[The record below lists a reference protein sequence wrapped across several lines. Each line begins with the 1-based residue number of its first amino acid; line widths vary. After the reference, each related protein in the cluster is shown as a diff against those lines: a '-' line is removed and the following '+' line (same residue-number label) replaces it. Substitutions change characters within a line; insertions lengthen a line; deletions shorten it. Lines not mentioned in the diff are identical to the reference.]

1 VSNHEKH
8 MDRHQARTFL
18 TAEWRQLVMVNFTV
32 DPSIVEPRVP
42 AGTTLDS
49 WNGKTILSVVG
60 FRFGDTR
67 VMGMPIPLHR
77 DFDEVNFRFYVRR
90 EHPDGVRRGVVF
102 IKELVPRYAIAAVA
116 RYLYN
121 ENYVTVR
128 MAHTLRADADGS
140 RELSYRWRH
149 KGTWSDVGLRIRGE
163 PAIPDDGSEEAFVT
177 EHYWGYVTQRDG
189 STVEYQVEHPRW
201 RVWRALD
208 AHLSCD
214 AADFYGREFASSL
227 SAQPTSAFLADGSAV
242 VVHRGR
248 TIAETARREV

>member
-1 VSNHEKH
+1 
-8 MDRHQARTFL
+8 MDRHPARTFL

-32 DPSIVEPRVP
+32 DPSILEPRVP

-49 WNGKTILSVVG
+49 WNGTTIVSVVG
-60 FRFGDTR
+60 FHFLDTR

-77 DFDEVNFRFYVRR
+77 DFDEVNLRFYVRR

-102 IKELVPRYAIAAVA
+102 IKELVPRYAITAVA
-116 RYLYN
+116 RYLYPSQ
-121 ENYVTVR
+121 NYVTVR

-140 RELSYRWRH
+140 RSSRIDG
-149 KGTWSDVGLRIRGE
+149 GTRGRGARSGSASAASPPSPTIRSD
-163 PAIPDDGSEEAFVT
+163 EAFVT
-177 EHYWGYVTQRDG
+177 EHYWGYVTERDG

-201 RVWRALD
+201 RVWRAVD

-214 AADFYGREFASSL
+214 VADFYGREFVPSL
-227 SAQPTSAFLADGSAV
+227 SARPASAFLADGSAV

-248 TIAETARREV
+248 TVAGPRA